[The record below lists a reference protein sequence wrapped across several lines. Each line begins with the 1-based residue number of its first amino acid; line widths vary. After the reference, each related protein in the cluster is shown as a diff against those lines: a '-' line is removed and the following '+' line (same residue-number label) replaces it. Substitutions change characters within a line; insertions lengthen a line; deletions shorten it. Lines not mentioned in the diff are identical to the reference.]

1 MPPLP
6 ISIRSLG
13 FATALPRP
21 SLRPAAITNQQEE
34 QTMKNDNQ
42 QLARLVQHLSPGAS
56 LLVVG
61 GICLLAGIICLDT
74 DDKRKPI
81 TSPPIARAKRRRVFV
96 TPAPQG
102 AVMPPPPPLPRT
114 QTEPS
119 TIPLLSPKDWHDIL
133 SRLRAL
139 RCSTPGCLLDPGHVS
154 PCWAS
159 FNPPKAAA

>member
-1 MPPLP
+1 
-6 ISIRSLG
+6 
-13 FATALPRP
+13 
-21 SLRPAAITNQQEE
+21 
-34 QTMKNDNQ
+34 MKNDNQ

-74 DDKRKPI
+74 DDKKKPS
-81 TSPPIARAKRRRVFV
+81 TPTPPIARAKRRRVFV
-96 TPAPQG
+96 PPAPERV
-102 AVMPPPPPLPRT
+102 APPPPPLPRA

-119 TIPLLSPKDWHDIL
+119 TVPMLSPKDWHDIL
-133 SRLRAL
+133 SRLRAH

-154 PCWAS
+154 PCWTG